1 MDSLVSMIGKAL
13 KGLGKSP
20 ALFIMGVVLGIL
32 SIPALIQYGQ
42 FDDNTSLVAGY
53 YMTFAFPLLILPFFT
68 GGSLGYAVE
77 ARKNG
82 ASGMTTF
89 LRSAVRNYPKM
100 FAAGAIAFIVYYIL
114 YLSQSALG
122 FVDPAVGDFLGT
134 LIIIV
139 MFFALMAIEFYDIGI
154 VADGLGIVATF
165 RNSIDFVRRSL
176 AAVIMFFILLLVLK
190 YAVQIPTSFGM
201 ALSIISS
208 PEYNSTMG
216 SLNSSLNY
224 TALNSTMFMNLLTT
238 AKMSLPVLVTVG
250 IMQAVIQGFVF
261 AFLALFK
268 TEFYLDMREHKNITD
283 FDYQFPVD
291 ERSNQF
297 PKIKI

>member
-1 MDSLVSMIGKAL
+1 MDSLVSMIGKSL

-42 FDDNTSLVAGY
+42 FDDNTSLIAGY
-53 YMTFAFPLLILPFFT
+53 YTVFVFPLLILPFFT
-68 GGSLGYAVE
+68 GGSLGFAVE

-82 ASGMTTF
+82 ASGMATF
-89 LRSAVRNYPKM
+89 LQSAVKNYPKM

-114 YLSQSALG
+114 NLSQSASGL
-122 FVDPAVGDFLGT
+122 VDPAIGDFLGT
-134 LIIIV
+134 LLIIV

-176 AAVIMFFILLLVLK
+176 AAVIMFFILLLALK

-201 ALSIISS
+201 ALSIMSS
-208 PEYNSTMG
+208 PAYNSTIG
-216 SLNSSLNY
+216 GLNSSLNS
-224 TALNSTMFMNLLTT
+224 TALMDLLTT
-238 AKMSLPVLVTVG
+238 TKMSLSILIAVG
-250 IMQAVIQGFVF
+250 VMQAVVQGFVF

-268 TEFYLDMREHKNITD
+268 TEFYLDMKEHKNITD
-283 FDYQFPVD
+283 FDYKFPVD
-291 ERSNQF
+291 EGSNQF